1 MSWETWSFAFNVTM
15 PNLLMLFM
23 GVALR
28 KIGLLNDAFCDAA
41 MRLVFNLSLPCLLFF
56 SVASNHQSF
65 SDQWPLVL
73 YGTLGTLATFLLLE
87 IAAVRLI
94 KEPTERGI
102 FVQGGFRSNTGIM
115 GLAFAVSAYGE
126 EGVAVGS
133 LYLVVTVI
141 MFNALSVIT
150 LTRSLQRKS
159 PDQRISVLMLLR
171 GIATNPLIIGLLC
184 GAAYAQS
191 HLPMPGVIK
200 QTGSFISSM
209 ALPLALLCA
218 GASLEWRSMFR
229 SSNVAM
235 LASVAKLLV
244 VPGLLTFGGW
254 LVGFRGVEL
263 GIIFLFSST
272 PTASGSYVMTRAMGG
287 NATLAANI
295 IGLTTAGAFFVIAL
309 GLYFLRSLGV
319 I

>member
-65 SDQWPLVL
+65 SEQWPLVL

-191 HLPMPGVIK
+191 QLPMPAVIK
-200 QTGSFISSM
+200 QTGGFISSM

-229 SSNVAM
+229 SSNVAV
-235 LASVAKLLV
+235 LSSVAKIFV
-244 VPGLLTFGGW
+244 VPGLLTLGGW

-272 PTASGSYVMTRAMGG
+272 PTAAGSYAMTRAMGG

-295 IGLTTAGAFFVIAL
+295 IGLTTVGAFFMIAL
-309 GLYFLRSLGV
+309 GLYGLRSLGV

>member
-23 GVALR
+23 GIALR
-28 KIGLLNDAFCDAA
+28 KLNLLNDAFCDTA
-41 MRLVFNLSLPCLLFF
+41 MRVVFNVSLPCLLFF
-56 SVASNHQSF
+56 SVASNQQSF
-65 SDQWPLVL
+65 VSQWPLVV
-73 YGTLGTLATFLLLE
+73 YGTVGTLATFLLLE
-87 IAAVRLI
+87 LAATRLV
-94 KEPTERGI
+94 KDPKERGI
-102 FVQGGFRSNTGIM
+102 FVQGGFRSNTGVM
-115 GLAFAVSAYGE
+115 GLAFAMSAYGD
-126 EGVAVGS
+126 EGIAIGS
-133 LYLVVTVI
+133 LYLMVTVI

-150 LTRSLQRKS
+150 LTRSLQRQS
-159 PDQRISVLMLLR
+159 PEQKIPVSQLLR
-171 GIATNPLIIGLLC
+171 GIVTNPLIIGLLL
-184 GAAYAQS
+184 GAAYGQS
-191 HLPMPGVIK
+191 QLPMPGVIK
-200 QTGSFISSM
+200 QTGGFISAM

-229 SSNVAM
+229 SSNVAV
-235 LASVAKLLV
+235 LSSVAKVFV
-244 VPGLLTFGGW
+244 VPGLLTLGGW

-272 PTASGSYVMTRAMGG
+272 PTAAGSYAMTRAMGG

-295 IGLTTAGAFFVIAL
+295 IGLTTVGAFFMIAL

>member
-15 PNLLMLFM
+15 PNVLMLLIGM
-23 GVALR
+23 VLR
-28 KIGLLNDAFCDAA
+28 KLNLLNDTFCDAA

-56 SVASNHQSF
+56 SVATNHQSF
-65 SDQWPLVL
+65 SEQWPLVV
-73 YGTLGTLATFLLLE
+73 YGTIGTLATFLLLE
-87 IAAVRLI
+87 IAAIRLV

-115 GLAFAVSAYGE
+115 GMAFAMSAYGE

-133 LYLVVTVI
+133 MYLMVTVI

-150 LTRSLQRKS
+150 LTRSLQRQS
-159 PDQRISVLMLLR
+159 PEQKIPVSQLLR
-171 GIATNPLIIGLLC
+171 GIVTNPLIIGLLL
-184 GAAYAQS
+184 GAAYGQS
-191 HLPMPGVIK
+191 QLPMPSMIK

-235 LASVAKLLV
+235 LSSVAKLLV
-244 VPGLLTFGGW
+244 VPGLLTLGGW
-254 LVGFRGVEL
+254 LAGFRGVEL

-295 IGLTTAGAFFVIAL
+295 IGLTTAGGFFVIAL

>member
-1 MSWETWSFAFNVTM
+1 
-15 PNLLMLFM
+15 
-23 GVALR
+23 
-28 KIGLLNDAFCDAA
+28 
-41 MRLVFNLSLPCLLFF
+41 
-56 SVASNHQSF
+56 
-65 SDQWPLVL
+65 QWPLVV
-73 YGTLGTLATFLLLE
+73 YGTVGTLATFLLLE
-87 IAAVRLI
+87 IVAIRLV

-115 GLAFAVSAYGE
+115 GMAFAMSAYGE

-133 LYLVVTVI
+133 MYLMVTVI

-150 LTRSLQRKS
+150 LTRSLQRQS
-159 PDQRISVLMLLR
+159 PEQRIPVRTLLR
-171 GIATNPLIIGLLC
+171 GIFTNPLIIGLLC

-191 HLPMPGVIK
+191 HLPIPAVIK

-235 LASVAKLLV
+235 LSSVAKLLV

-254 LVGFRGVEL
+254 LAGFRGVEL

-287 NATLAANI
+287 NATLAAN
-295 IGLTTAGAFFVIAL
+295 
-309 GLYFLRSLGV
+309 
-319 I
+319 

>member
-65 SDQWPLVL
+65 SEQWPLVL

-295 IGLTTAGAFFVIAL
+295 IGLTTAGAFFVIAF

>member
-309 GLYFLRSLGV
+309 GLYFLRSLSV

>member
-65 SDQWPLVL
+65 SEQWPLVL

-171 GIATNPLIIGLLC
+171 SIATNPLIIGLLC

-191 HLPMPGVIK
+191 HLAMPAVIK

-295 IGLTTAGAFFVIAL
+295 IGLTTAGAFFVIAF

>member
-309 GLYFLRSLGV
+309 GLYVLRSLGV

>member
-15 PNLLMLFM
+15 PNVLMLLIGM
-23 GVALR
+23 ALR
-28 KIGLLNDAFCDAA
+28 KLNVLNDAFCDAA

-56 SVASNHQSF
+56 SVATNHQSF
-65 SDQWPLVL
+65 SEQWPLVV
-73 YGTLGTLATFLLLE
+73 YGTVGTLATFLLLE
-87 IAAVRLI
+87 IVAIRLV
-94 KEPTERGI
+94 KEPSERGI

-115 GLAFAVSAYGE
+115 GMAFAMSAYGE

-133 LYLVVTVI
+133 MYLMVTVI

-150 LTRSLQRKS
+150 LTRSLQRQS
-159 PDQRISVLMLLR
+159 PEQKIPASQLLR
-171 GIATNPLIIGLLC
+171 GIVTNPLIIGLLL
-184 GAAYAQS
+184 GAAYGQS
-191 HLPMPGVIK
+191 QLPMPSMIK
-200 QTGSFISSM
+200 QTGGFISSM

-235 LASVAKLLV
+235 LSSVAKLLV
-244 VPGLLTFGGW
+244 VPGLLTLGGW
-254 LVGFRGVEL
+254 LAGFRGVEL

-295 IGLTTAGAFFVIAL
+295 IGLTTAGGFFVIAL

>member
-65 SDQWPLVL
+65 SEQWPLVL

-184 GAAYAQS
+184 GAVYAQS
-191 HLPMPGVIK
+191 HLPMPAVIK

-309 GLYFLRSLGV
+309 GLYFLRSLAV

>member
-23 GVALR
+23 GIALR
-28 KIGLLNDAFCDAA
+28 KLNLLNDAFCDTA
-41 MRLVFNLSLPCLLFF
+41 MRVVFNVSLPCLLFF
-56 SVASNHQSF
+56 SVASNQQSF
-65 SDQWPLVL
+65 VSQWPLVV
-73 YGTLGTLATFLLLE
+73 YGTVGTLATFLLLE
-87 IAAVRLI
+87 IAATRLV
-94 KEPTERGI
+94 KDPKERGI
-102 FVQGGFRSNTGIM
+102 FVQGGFRSNTGVM
-115 GLAFAVSAYGE
+115 GLAFAMSAYGD
-126 EGVAVGS
+126 EGIAIGS
-133 LYLVVTVI
+133 LYLMVTVI

-150 LTRSLQRKS
+150 LTRSLQRQS
-159 PDQRISVLMLLR
+159 PEQKIPVSQLLR
-171 GIATNPLIIGLLC
+171 GIVTNPLIIGLLL
-184 GAAYAQS
+184 GAAYGQS
-191 HLPMPGVIK
+191 QLPMPGVIK
-200 QTGSFISSM
+200 QTGGFISAM

-229 SSNVAM
+229 SSNVAV
-235 LASVAKLLV
+235 LSSVAKVFV
-244 VPGLLTFGGW
+244 VPGLLTLGGW

-272 PTASGSYVMTRAMGG
+272 PTAAGSYAMTRAMGG

-295 IGLTTAGAFFVIAL
+295 IGLTTVGAFFMIAL

>member
-159 PDQRISVLMLLR
+159 PDQRISILMLLR

>member
-295 IGLTTAGAFFVIAL
+295 IGLTTAGAFFVIAF

>member
-65 SDQWPLVL
+65 SEQWPLVL

-141 MFNALSVIT
+141 MFNSLSVIT

-191 HLPMPGVIK
+191 HLPMPAVIK

-295 IGLTTAGAFFVIAL
+295 IGLTTAGAFFVIAF

>member
-65 SDQWPLVL
+65 SEQWPLVL

-218 GASLEWRSMFR
+218 GACLEWRSMFR

-295 IGLTTAGAFFVIAL
+295 IGLTTAGAFFVIAF

>member
-15 PNLLMLFM
+15 PNLLMLLI

-28 KIGLLNDAFCDAA
+28 KLNLLNDAFCDTA

-56 SVASNHQSF
+56 SVATTHQAF
-65 SDQWPLVL
+65 SEQWPLVV
-73 YGTLGTLATFLLLE
+73 YGTVGTLATFLLLE
-87 IAAVRLI
+87 IVAIRLV

-115 GLAFAVSAYGE
+115 GMAFAMSAYGE

-133 LYLVVTVI
+133 MYLMVTVI

-150 LTRSLQRKS
+150 LTRSLQRQS
-159 PDQRISVLMLLR
+159 PEQRIPVRTLLR
-171 GIATNPLIIGLLC
+171 GIFTNPLIIGLLC

-191 HLPMPGVIK
+191 HLPIPAVIK

-235 LASVAKLLV
+235 LSSVAKLLV

-254 LVGFRGVEL
+254 LAGFRGVEL

-287 NATLAANI
+287 NATLVANI
-295 IGLTTAGAFFVIAL
+295 IGLTTVGAFFMIAI
-309 GLYFLRSLGV
+309 GLYVLRSLSV

>member
-65 SDQWPLVL
+65 SEKWPLVL

-159 PDQRISVLMLLR
+159 SDQRISVLMLLR

-295 IGLTTAGAFFVIAL
+295 IGLTTAGAFFVIAF

>member
-23 GVALR
+23 GIALR
-28 KIGLLNDAFCDAA
+28 KLNLLNDAFCDTA
-41 MRLVFNLSLPCLLFF
+41 MRVVFNVSLPCLLFF
-56 SVASNHQSF
+56 SVASNQQSF
-65 SDQWPLVL
+65 VSQWPLVV
-73 YGTLGTLATFLLLE
+73 YGTVGTLATFLLLE
-87 IAAVRLI
+87 LAATRLV
-94 KEPTERGI
+94 KDPKERGI
-102 FVQGGFRSNTGIM
+102 FVQGGFRSNTGVM
-115 GLAFAVSAYGE
+115 GLAFAMSAYGD
-126 EGVAVGS
+126 EGIAVGS
-133 LYLVVTVI
+133 LYLMVTVI

-150 LTRSLQRKS
+150 LTRSLQRQS
-159 PDQRISVLMLLR
+159 PEQKIPVSQLLR
-171 GIATNPLIIGLLC
+171 GIVTNPLIIGLLL
-184 GAAYAQS
+184 GAAYGQS
-191 HLPMPGVIK
+191 QLPMPGVIK
-200 QTGSFISSM
+200 QTGGFISSM

-229 SSNVAM
+229 SSNVAV
-235 LASVAKLLV
+235 LSSVAKVLV
-244 VPGLLTFGGW
+244 VPGLLTLGGW

-272 PTASGSYVMTRAMGG
+272 PTAAGSYAMTRAMGG

-295 IGLTTAGAFFVIAL
+295 IGLTTVGAFFMIAL

>member
-23 GVALR
+23 GIALR
-28 KIGLLNDAFCDAA
+28 KLNLLNDAFCDTA
-41 MRLVFNLSLPCLLFF
+41 MRVVFNVSLPCLLFF
-56 SVASNHQSF
+56 SVASNQQSF
-65 SDQWPLVL
+65 VSQWSLVV
-73 YGTLGTLATFLLLE
+73 YGTVGTLATFLLLE
-87 IAAVRLI
+87 LAATRLV
-94 KEPTERGI
+94 KDPKERGI
-102 FVQGGFRSNTGIM
+102 FVQGGFRSNTGVM
-115 GLAFAVSAYGE
+115 GLAFAMSAYGD
-126 EGVAVGS
+126 EGIAVGS
-133 LYLVVTVI
+133 LYLMVTVI

-150 LTRSLQRKS
+150 LTRSLQRQS
-159 PDQRISVLMLLR
+159 PEQKIPVSQLLR
-171 GIATNPLIIGLLC
+171 GIVTNPLIIGLLL
-184 GAAYAQS
+184 GAAYGQS
-191 HLPMPGVIK
+191 QLPMPGVIK
-200 QTGSFISSM
+200 QTGGFISSM

-229 SSNVAM
+229 SSNVAV
-235 LASVAKLLV
+235 LSSVAKVFV
-244 VPGLLTFGGW
+244 VPGLLTLGGW

-272 PTASGSYVMTRAMGG
+272 PTAAGSYAMTRAMGG

-295 IGLTTAGAFFVIAL
+295 IGLTTVGAFFMIAL

>member
-28 KIGLLNDAFCDAA
+28 KLNLLNDAFCDTA
-41 MRLVFNLSLPCLLFF
+41 MRVVFNVSLPCLLFF
-56 SVASNHQSF
+56 SVASNQQSF
-65 SDQWPLVL
+65 VSQWPLVV
-73 YGTLGTLATFLLLE
+73 YGTVGTLATFLLLE
-87 IAAVRLI
+87 LAATRLV
-94 KEPTERGI
+94 KDPKERGI
-102 FVQGGFRSNTGIM
+102 FVQGGFRSNTGVM
-115 GLAFAVSAYGE
+115 GLAFAMSAYGD
-126 EGVAVGS
+126 EGIAIGS
-133 LYLVVTVI
+133 LYLMVTVI

-150 LTRSLQRKS
+150 LTRSLQRQS
-159 PDQRISVLMLLR
+159 PEQKIPVSQLLR
-171 GIATNPLIIGLLC
+171 GIVTNPLIIGLLL
-184 GAAYAQS
+184 GAAYGQS
-191 HLPMPGVIK
+191 QLPMPGVIK
-200 QTGSFISSM
+200 QTGGFISAM

-229 SSNVAM
+229 SSNVAV
-235 LASVAKLLV
+235 LSSVAKVFV
-244 VPGLLTFGGW
+244 VPGLLTLGGW

-272 PTASGSYVMTRAMGG
+272 PTAAGSYAMTRAMGG

-295 IGLTTAGAFFVIAL
+295 IGLTTVGAFFMIAL

>member
-23 GVALR
+23 GIALR
-28 KIGLLNDAFCDAA
+28 KLNLLNDAFCDTA
-41 MRLVFNLSLPCLLFF
+41 MRVVFNVSLPCLLFF
-56 SVASNHQSF
+56 SVASNQQSF
-65 SDQWPLVL
+65 VSQWPLVV
-73 YGTLGTLATFLLLE
+73 YGTVGTLATFLLLE
-87 IAAVRLI
+87 LAATKLV
-94 KEPTERGI
+94 KDPKERGI
-102 FVQGGFRSNTGIM
+102 FVQGGFRSNTGVM
-115 GLAFAVSAYGE
+115 GLAFAMSAYGD
-126 EGVAVGS
+126 EGIAVGS
-133 LYLVVTVI
+133 LYLMVTVI

-150 LTRSLQRKS
+150 LTRSLQRQS
-159 PDQRISVLMLLR
+159 PEQKIPVSQLLR
-171 GIATNPLIIGLLC
+171 GIVTNPLIIGLLL
-184 GAAYAQS
+184 GAAYGQS
-191 HLPMPGVIK
+191 QLSMPGVIK
-200 QTGSFISSM
+200 QTGGFISSM

-229 SSNVAM
+229 SSNVAV
-235 LASVAKLLV
+235 LSSVAKVFV
-244 VPGLLTFGGW
+244 VPGLLTLGGW

-272 PTASGSYVMTRAMGG
+272 PTAAGSYAMTRAMGG

-295 IGLTTAGAFFVIAL
+295 IGLTTVGAFFMIAL

>member
-65 SDQWPLVL
+65 SEQWPLVL

-191 HLPMPGVIK
+191 QLPMPAVIK
-200 QTGSFISSM
+200 QTGGFISSM

-235 LASVAKLLV
+235 LASVAKLFV
-244 VPGLLTFGGW
+244 VPGGLTFGGW

-295 IGLTTAGAFFVIAL
+295 IGLTTAGAFFVIAF